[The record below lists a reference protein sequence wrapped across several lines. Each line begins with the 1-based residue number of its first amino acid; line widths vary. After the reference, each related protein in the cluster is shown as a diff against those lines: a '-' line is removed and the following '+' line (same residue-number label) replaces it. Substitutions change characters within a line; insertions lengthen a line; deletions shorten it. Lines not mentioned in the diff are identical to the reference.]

1 VDDGAGTPERA
12 LAFAEPRAGGAA
24 RFLDKVKN
32 YLSVALG
39 ASRRAAQ
46 DLPTRFQEPSTA
58 RLT

>member
-1 VDDGAGTPERA
+1 MSERA
-12 LAFAEPRAGGAA
+12 LAFAEPRAGVAA

-39 ASRRAAQ
+39 ASRGGARRTC
-46 DLPTRFQEPSTA
+46 PTRFQEPSTA